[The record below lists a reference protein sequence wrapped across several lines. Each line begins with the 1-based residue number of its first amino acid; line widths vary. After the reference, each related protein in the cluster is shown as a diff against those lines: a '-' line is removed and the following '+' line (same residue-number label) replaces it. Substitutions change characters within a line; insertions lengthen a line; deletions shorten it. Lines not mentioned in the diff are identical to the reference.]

1 MKKFIYVF
9 NNEAKNKLLS
19 LGYNLIKNDDN
30 GHVYIFNSENKS
42 RTFSADIMD
51 GTIDVS
57 YILSDS
63 LTF

>member
-9 NNEAKNKLLS
+9 NNEAKNKLLN
-19 LGYNLIKNDDN
+19 LGYNLIKSDDN
-30 GHVYIFNSENKS
+30 SHVYIFNSENKS
-42 RTFSADIMD
+42 RTFSADIIE